1 MRIPLFIL
9 RYTPGQFVIHAV
21 LTFALVIYGLPLLW
35 LFIASTRTESSMY
48 SDPPLML
55 GSWHALKQAWD
66 NLAGYNDFQ
75 MLVWAKNSIIYT

>member
-55 GSWHALKQAWD
+55 GSWHALKQFSRARW
-66 NLAGYNDFQ
+66 LAARLQGTAVLQ
-75 MLVWAKNSIIYT
+75 